1 MKKIEVL
8 DKQFTI
14 SVKKNHPARWGYPI
28 AATIAL
34 VTGQP
39 YTAVLMGSIGLS
51 DCFQLEI
58 TNIPKTR
65 E

>member
-1 MKKIEVL
+1 MRKVEIL
-8 DKQFTI
+8 DRQFTI

-39 YTAVLMGSIGLS
+39 YMAVSMGLIGLT
-51 DCFQLEI
+51 DCFQLKI
-58 TNIPKTR
+58 SDVPKTR
-65 E
+65 I